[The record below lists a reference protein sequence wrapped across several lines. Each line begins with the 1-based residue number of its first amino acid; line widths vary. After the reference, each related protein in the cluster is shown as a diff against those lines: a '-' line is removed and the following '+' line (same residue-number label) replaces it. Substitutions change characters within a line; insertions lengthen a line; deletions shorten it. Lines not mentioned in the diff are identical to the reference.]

1 MSQTVNPKGILSVLQ
16 NLPSP
21 DKTQSLLALTAPRL
35 WQIWFEK
42 AGNKNEHHC
51 SSLSRPR
58 WEDGAALCAIWSMSS
73 CKWIKKIHWFSPPS
87 VRTSH
92 WNVPKSLLSAKLC
105 VNFWA
110 FHADWQPLRTDCPLN
125 NLQFCQKWEHI
136 GKIRVSGLWEQCC
149 RDTLIL
155 WTLCGFLKAMNS
167 SSSKKKKKKDH
178 VFIKD
183 FVSSSGEAKSH
194 LNDDCLSM
202 H

>member
-1 MSQTVNPKGILSVLQ
+1 MNTTAVLYPAPGEKMGRRSARFDPCRAVSG
-16 NLPSP
+16 LKRSIDSP
-21 DKTQSLLALTAPRL
+21 LLLFA
-35 WQIWFEK
+35 
-42 AGNKNEHHC
+42 HHT
-51 SSLSRPR
+51 
-58 WEDGAALCAIWSMSS
+58 GAI
-73 CKWIKKIHWFSPPS
+73 
-87 VRTSH
+87 H

-110 FHADWQPLRTDCPLN
+110 FQPLRTDCPLN

-136 GKIRVSGLWEQCC
+136 GKIRVSGLWEQCY

-167 SSSKKKKKKDH
+167 SSSSKKKKDH

>member
-92 WNVPKSLLSAKLC
+92 WRNSLKCSKIFIICQTMRELLSL
-105 VNFWA
+105 
-110 FHADWQPLRTDCPLN
+110 PRCPLN

-136 GKIRVSGLWEQCC
+136 GKIRVSGLWEQCY

-155 WTLCGFLKAMNS
+155 WTLCGFLKAMKS
-167 SSSKKKKKKDH
+167 SSSKKRKEKKIM
-178 VFIKD
+178 F
-183 FVSSSGEAKSH
+183 S
-194 LNDDCLSM
+194 
-202 H
+202 